1 VPATQH
7 QHHFEDLSPDDLERL
22 IYWLVQRPG
31 GYDEVQSY
39 GGARDK
45 GRDVVAYRH
54 TCPGR
59 KSPSVRLHGD
69 MMISLATAS
78 GSRDANR
85 PVRGER

>member
-45 GRDVVAYRH
+45 GRDVVA
-54 TCPGR
+54 
-59 KSPSVRLHGD
+59 
-69 MMISLATAS
+69 
-78 GSRDANR
+78 
-85 PVRGER
+85 